1 MAESGGKVCP
11 KETRQSNAVFGI
23 GTGITRAD
31 AEITGSK
38 LPTNSQILRCYMF
51 HQHEGLTLN
60 RTRHENAKIVLKQ
73 IIPFY
78 NKANIPTIT
87 EKKACEKI
95 ISLFQKN
102 AKLRELPVNRRSSS
116 SAQAKLKETEIE
128 LSKTFPIWARDA
140 EKIMK
145 NKEDL
150 EFLQSMKMDRV
161 ASFGSHDRKLASQLK
176 RKEARTKKQEERR
189 MRAEEEGKKSISS
202 IGVITSSEGSSSEV
216 ECDSPF
222 KIPPQTPVKAHRR
235 ETRTGT
241 AAFIPHDILKSPKVV
256 SLATRM
262 KLSPAQQAAFTQ
274 TIIQESGGDT
284 SKVSISYATADRS
297 RRTVVGEI
305 AKAVQNSWVPPKF
318 ASIHWDSKLMLN
330 QAKHTSEER
339 LVVAIGDQ
347 NDTKIIGVP
356 AYQPGTDQRSGDI
369 IAQATMQLLQS
380 WNCVDSIVNMTFD
393 TTASNTGHVS
403 AACITLQQSTG
414 RALLWSA
421 CRHHVGEVI
430 LTQIFNDLNIEAS
443 RSAEYTVFSR
453 FKKNFDTLPHGSN
466 ETLSVFDKSL
476 LANDAETLS
485 TITHW
490 QENTVAVAE
499 ALVHHQRE
507 DYKEFTELCL
517 LYLDNGDNSRSFN
530 FRRPGA
536 VHKARWMAK
545 VLYAI
550 KMVLLEN
557 QISLLPRGTI
567 TTSTQ
572 PQKLHS
578 FVTFVCLVYS
588 RWWMTSSSA
597 VDAPW
602 HDICLYQ
609 DLVKYAQVNPG
620 ISASALK
627 ALNRHLWY
635 LCSEMIPVALFSD
648 IVPKDEL
655 QYLAEKLLMIQPG
668 DDVTIPRNRFGTGF
682 GKPKFPTISSTTRLG
697 DLVTEDSWFI
707 FRLLEMDTE
716 FLIHDVQAWPGRPSF
731 LEAKAKTIALNVVN
745 DSAERGVKLS
755 SDFLDTARSEEHY
768 QNILQVV
775 EADRKQMPSLRKR
788 KRETDCDT
796 V

>member
-1 MAESGGKVCP
+1 MTESDGKVFP

-23 GTGITRAD
+23 GTGITSAD

-38 LPTNSQILRCYMF
+38 LPTNSQVLRCYMF
-51 HQHEGLTLN
+51 HQREGLTLN
-60 RTRHENAKIVLKQ
+60 RTRHDNAKIVLKQ

-102 AKLRELPVNRRSSS
+102 SKLRELPVNRRSSS
-116 SAQAKLKETEIE
+116 SAQTKLKQTEIE
-128 LSKTFPIWARDA
+128 LSKTFPIWAKNA
-140 EKIMK
+140 EKIMN

-150 EFLQSMKMDRV
+150 EFLQSMKTDRV
-161 ASFGSHDRKLASQLK
+161 ASFGSHDRKLALQLK
-176 RKEARTKKQEERR
+176 RKEARAKKQEERR
-189 MRAEEEGKKSISS
+189 MRVEEEGKSSASTSS
-202 IGVITSSEGSSSEV
+202 IGAITSSEGSSSEV

-222 KIPPQTPVKAHRR
+222 KIPQQTPVKAHHR

-241 AAFIPHDILKSPKVV
+241 AAFVPHDILKSPKVV

-274 TIIQESGGDT
+274 AIIEESGGDT
-284 SKVSISYATADRS
+284 SKVSVSYATADRS
-297 RRTVVGEI
+297 RRTVSEEI

-318 ASIHWDSKLMLN
+318 ASIHWDSKLMLS

-339 LVVAIGDQ
+339 LVVAVGNQ
-347 NDTKIIGVP
+347 NDVKILGVP

-369 IAQATMQLLQS
+369 IAQATIQLLQS
-380 WNCVDSIVNMTFD
+380 WNCVGSIVNMTFD

-430 LTQIFNDLNIEAS
+430 LTQIFNDLNIETS

-453 FKKNFDTLPHGSN
+453 FKKNFDTVPHGSN
-466 ETLSVFDKSL
+466 ETLSAFDKSF

-485 TITHW
+485 LITHW
-490 QENTVAVAE
+490 QENTVAAAE
-499 ALVHHQRE
+499 VLVHHQRE

-572 PQKLHS
+572 PQKLRS
-578 FVTFVCLVYS
+578 FVTFICLIYS

-602 HDICLYQ
+602 HDLCLYQ

-620 ISASALK
+620 ISASGLK

-648 IVPKDEL
+648 TVPKDEL
-655 QYLAEKLLMIQPG
+655 QYLAERLLMMQPG

-682 GKPKFPTISSTTRLG
+682 GKPKFPTITSTTRLG
-697 DLVTEDSWFI
+697 DLITDDSWFI

-716 FLIHDVQAWPGRPSF
+716 FLNHDVQAWPGRPSP
-731 LEAKAKTIALNVVN
+731 L
-745 DSAERGVKLS
+745 
-755 SDFLDTARSEEHY
+755 
-768 QNILQVV
+768 
-775 EADRKQMPSLRKR
+775 KQRQRPSL
-788 KRETDCDT
+788 
-796 V
+796 

>member
-1 MAESGGKVCP
+1 M
-11 KETRQSNAVFGI
+11 
-23 GTGITRAD
+23 
-31 AEITGSK
+31 
-38 LPTNSQILRCYMF
+38 
-51 HQHEGLTLN
+51 
-60 RTRHENAKIVLKQ
+60 
-73 IIPFY
+73 
-78 NKANIPTIT
+78 
-87 EKKACEKI
+87 
-95 ISLFQKN
+95 
-102 AKLRELPVNRRSSS
+102 
-116 SAQAKLKETEIE
+116 
-128 LSKTFPIWARDA
+128 
-140 EKIMK
+140 
-145 NKEDL
+145 
-150 EFLQSMKMDRV
+150 
-161 ASFGSHDRKLASQLK
+161 
-176 RKEARTKKQEERR
+176 
-189 MRAEEEGKKSISS
+189 
-202 IGVITSSEGSSSEV
+202 
-216 ECDSPF
+216 
-222 KIPPQTPVKAHRR
+222 
-235 ETRTGT
+235 
-241 AAFIPHDILKSPKVV
+241 
-256 SLATRM
+256 
-262 KLSPAQQAAFTQ
+262 
-274 TIIQESGGDT
+274 
-284 SKVSISYATADRS
+284 
-297 RRTVVGEI
+297 
-305 AKAVQNSWVPPKF
+305 
-318 ASIHWDSKLMLN
+318 
-330 QAKHTSEER
+330 
-339 LVVAIGDQ
+339 
-347 NDTKIIGVP
+347 
-356 AYQPGTDQRSGDI
+356 
-369 IAQATMQLLQS
+369 
-380 WNCVDSIVNMTFD
+380 
-393 TTASNTGHVS
+393 
-403 AACITLQQSTG
+403 
-414 RALLWSA
+414 
-421 CRHHVGEVI
+421 I

-572 PQKLHS
+572 PQKLRS

>member
-1 MAESGGKVCP
+1 MTESDGKVFP

-23 GTGITRAD
+23 GTGITSADADAD

-38 LPTNSQILRCYMF
+38 LPTNSQVLRCYMF
-51 HQHEGLTLN
+51 HQREGLTLN
-60 RTRHENAKIVLKQ
+60 RTRHDNAKIVLKQ

-102 AKLRELPVNRRSSS
+102 SKLRELPVNRRSSS
-116 SAQAKLKETEIE
+116 SAQTKLKQTEIE
-128 LSKTFPIWARDA
+128 LSKTFPIWAKNA
-140 EKIMK
+140 EKIMN

-150 EFLQSMKMDRV
+150 EFLQSMKTDRV
-161 ASFGSHDRKLASQLK
+161 ASFGSHDRKLALQLK
-176 RKEARTKKQEERR
+176 RKEARAKKQEERR
-189 MRAEEEGKKSISS
+189 MRVEEECKSSASTSS
-202 IGVITSSEGSSSEV
+202 IGAITSSEGSSSEV

-222 KIPPQTPVKAHRR
+222 KIPQQTPVKAHHR

-241 AAFIPHDILKSPKVV
+241 AAFVPHDILKSPKVV

-274 TIIQESGGDT
+274 AIIEESGGDT
-284 SKVSISYATADRS
+284 SKVSVSYATADRS
-297 RRTVVGEI
+297 RRTVSEEI

-318 ASIHWDSKLMLN
+318 ASIHWDSKLMLS

-339 LVVAIGDQ
+339 LVVAVGNQ
-347 NDTKIIGVP
+347 NDVKILGVP

-369 IAQATMQLLQS
+369 IAQATIQLLQS
-380 WNCVDSIVNMTFD
+380 WNCVGSIVNMTFD

-421 CRHHVGEVI
+421 CRHHVGVVI
-430 LTQIFNDLNIEAS
+430 LTQIFNDLNIETS

-453 FKKNFDTLPHGSN
+453 FKKNFDTVPHGSN
-466 ETLSVFDKSL
+466 ETLSAFDKSF

-485 TITHW
+485 LITHW
-490 QENTVAVAE
+490 QENTVAAAE
-499 ALVHHQRE
+499 VLVHHQRE

-572 PQKLHS
+572 PQKLRS
-578 FVTFVCLVYS
+578 FVTFICLIYS

-602 HDICLYQ
+602 HDLCLYQ

-620 ISASALK
+620 ISASGLK

-648 IVPKDEL
+648 TVPKDEL
-655 QYLAEKLLMIQPG
+655 QYLAERLLMMQPG

-682 GKPKFPTISSTTRLG
+682 GKPKFPTITSTTRLG
-697 DLVTEDSWFI
+697 DLITDDSWFI

-716 FLIHDVQAWPGRPSF
+716 FLNHDVQAWPGRPSP
-731 LEAKAKTIALNVVN
+731 L
-745 DSAERGVKLS
+745 
-755 SDFLDTARSEEHY
+755 
-768 QNILQVV
+768 
-775 EADRKQMPSLRKR
+775 KQRQRPSL
-788 KRETDCDT
+788 
-796 V
+796 